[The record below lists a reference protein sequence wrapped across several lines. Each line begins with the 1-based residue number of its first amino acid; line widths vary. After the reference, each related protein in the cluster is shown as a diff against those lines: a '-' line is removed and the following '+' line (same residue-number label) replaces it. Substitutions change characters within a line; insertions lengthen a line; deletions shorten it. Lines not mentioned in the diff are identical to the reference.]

1 MIVKCCEKRSGLD
14 SEPDESEP
22 FEKFVER
29 GGYMKVLDGEEAE
42 KFSTK
47 QPDTPV
53 YMIGKKGRVWRQQQT
68 KLRSRDMQRVFNRTM
83 SSRKR
88 IDSSQIN
95 NDKQSR
101 VTGEISPLGS
111 SSNGLEINSTDRI
124 DDPDRSSFY
133 SFLGSDSNPFESP
146 VNDDNRKI
154 HFK

>member
-53 YMIGKKGRVWRQQQT
+53 YDWQKRKGMEATADQT
-68 KLRSRDMQRVFNRTM
+68 
-83 SSRKR
+83 
-88 IDSSQIN
+88 
-95 NDKQSR
+95 
-101 VTGEISPLGS
+101 
-111 SSNGLEINSTDRI
+111 
-124 DDPDRSSFY
+124 
-133 SFLGSDSNPFESP
+133 
-146 VNDDNRKI
+146 
-154 HFK
+154 